1 MTTCSDVFVLRR
13 QWPDFY
19 ASACALQQPEH
30 DSVSITIIVS
40 NIIAVDNQDET
51 YVAAKVIMRL
61 DK

>member
-19 ASACALQQPEH
+19 ASACALQQP
-30 DSVSITIIVS
+30 SVSITIIMS
-40 NIIAVDNQDET
+40 NIAIDKQDEA
-51 YVAAKVIMRL
+51 YVAAKVVMRL

>member
-40 NIIAVDNQDET
+40 NIAIDKQDEA
-51 YVAAKVIMRL
+51 YVAAKVVMRL